1 MNIEIEA
8 NTLVEEIRQIG
19 LEVKLVKIE
28 AITFYGVRT
37 EPLRQVEL
45 IIVGS
50 LGKISREIKYLG
62 IVVDNKLS
70 FKSYI
75 ARRTV
80 VG

>member
-1 MNIEIEA
+1 VNIEIEA

-45 IIVGS
+45 IIVG
-50 LGKISREIKYLG
+50 KYLG